1 LKRCHY
7 GQLQFSMYSSQSWEE
22 AENEIGIFQACC
34 LEAFPLWLK
43 FSFSNMHANLLANR
57 LIMRIIAFAGV
68 R

>member
-1 LKRCHY
+1 MKFSKPAALKHR
-7 GQLQFSMYSSQSWEE
+7 S
-22 AENEIGIFQACC
+22 CC